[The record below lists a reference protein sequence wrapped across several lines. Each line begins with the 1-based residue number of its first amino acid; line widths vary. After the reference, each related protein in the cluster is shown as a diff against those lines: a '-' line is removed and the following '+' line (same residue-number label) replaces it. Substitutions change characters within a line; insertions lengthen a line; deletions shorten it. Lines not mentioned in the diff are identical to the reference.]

1 MPLSRRLV
9 LRAAVAA
16 PLGLAVASAAT
27 AAARLVT
34 ATAPSL
40 RPAPSGT
47 TATRC
52 GACGATGH
60 AMLDRTCPAAPR
72 VL

>member
-1 MPLSRRLV
+1 MPLSRRFV
-9 LRAAVAA
+9 LRAAAIA
-16 PLGLAVASAAT
+16 PLGLAVASAAA
-27 AAARLVT
+27 AAARIAT

-47 TATRC
+47 SATRC
-52 GACGATGH
+52 GACGAIGH
-60 AMLDRTCPAAPR
+60 SMLDRDCPAAPR